1 MSDQAPA
8 RPSST
13 AEAAREYRQT
23 LVEHYRHSR
32 QGKPPPTP
40 GAGKRPAEAQ
50 LPAAVRELIQRVRTE
65 QPQRRFELLKYR
77 HSVGEQVVTE
87 IDDGAPLPPEDQL
100 MVASVTTSLVLGD
113 QITVEV
119 HMVIGA
125 WKEGVR

>member
-1 MSDQAPA
+1 
-8 RPSST
+8 
-13 AEAAREYRQT
+13 
-23 LVEHYRHSR
+23 
-32 QGKPPPTP
+32 
-40 GAGKRPAEAQ
+40 
-50 LPAAVRELIQRVRTE
+50 VRAE